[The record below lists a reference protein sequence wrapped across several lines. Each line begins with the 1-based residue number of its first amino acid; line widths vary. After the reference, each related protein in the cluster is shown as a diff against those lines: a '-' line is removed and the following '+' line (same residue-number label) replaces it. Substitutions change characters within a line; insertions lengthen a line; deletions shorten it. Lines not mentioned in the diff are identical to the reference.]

1 MAFNEYKR
9 LQFPELA
16 QEVLSFWNTEEVF
29 QKTISTRDNHP
40 PFIFYEGPP
49 SANGLPG
56 IHHVMGRTIKDI
68 FCRYKTQKGFQVKRK
83 AGWDTHGLPV
93 ELGVEKALG
102 ITKEDIGKTISIS
115 DYNTAC
121 KEAVM
126 RYTDSWNQLT
136 ERIGYWVDME
146 NPYVTYTPKYMESV
160 WWLLKQ
166 IYDKGLLYKG
176 YTIQPYSPKAGTGLS
191 SHELNQP
198 GTYRDVTDTTVTA
211 QFKTL
216 QESLP
221 QALKGSEALYILAW
235 TTTPWTLPSNTAL
248 TVGPKIEY
256 VEITTFNQYT
266 HQPLRVLLAKA
277 LIGKQFGKKFTE
289 VKAKADLENYTSDQ
303 KTIPYY
309 IGQSLKG
316 EDLVGIRYEQLWNEG
331 PLPYE
336 HPENA
341 FRVIAG
347 EFVTTEDGTGIVH
360 TAPTFGAD
368 DAKAAKAAT
377 PEVPPLLVQDE
388 NKNLV
393 PLVDLQGKFRP
404 EVGRLGGR
412 YVKNEYYTETTTP
425 ERSVDVEI
433 AIQLKQDNKAFKVE
447 KYVHSYPNCW
457 RTDKP
462 VLYYPLDSW
471 FIKATAVRDRMVTL
485 NESINWKPKATGT
498 GRFGNWLAN
507 ANDWNLSR
515 SRFWGIPLPIW
526 RSEDGKVEKCIGSV
540 AHLKEEVEAA
550 IAAGVQKENPFA
562 NFVVGDMSDE
572 NYAPID
578 LHKDTVDALVLVAED
593 GKTPLY
599 READLID
606 VWFDS
611 GAMPYA
617 QWHYPFENKEKI
629 DNNTDFPAD
638 YIAEGVDQTRGWF
651 YTLHAI
657 ATLVFD
663 NVAYKNVIS
672 NGLVLDKQGQ
682 KMSKRLGNAIDPFE
696 ILDTYGPDAIRWY
709 MIANANP
716 WDNLKFDPEGV
727 AEVQRKFFGTLYNT
741 YSFFSLYANID
752 NFSHAEPPVPLN
764 ERTELDQWILSELHH
779 LIEEVDAAF
788 TNFEPTKAA
797 RLMSDFV
804 QERLSNWYVRLCRR
818 RFWKGSY
825 GPDKIAA
832 YQTLYECLLIM
843 AKLMAPIAPFYAD
856 RLYQDLTQATQT
868 EHFSSVHLSDFP
880 KGDNSVINPALQEK
894 INSARIITS
903 LALSL
908 RKKER
913 IKVRQPLQKIMIPYT
928 NATEKEAL
936 EEIQDILKSEI
947 NVKEVQLLGDAS
959 AILVKEIKPNFKVLG
974 PRFGAAMKVVVQH
987 INNLGEADIKKL
999 ENDGVLP
1006 CIIDEKEIT
1015 LSSDDV
1021 IISSKDIE
1029 GWQVANS
1036 NGKTVALDITLSDQL
1051 IAEGNARELVN
1062 RIQNLRKEHNFKV
1075 TDTIT
1080 VNMTV
1085 TAPIQAAL
1093 VQFKEYIMSET
1104 LAERIGTLEDTSGA
1118 QEIEINDQKLFITIN
1133 KMNNE

>member
-9 LQFPELA
+9 LQLPELA

-216 QESLP
+216 PESLP

-331 PLPYE
+331 PLPHE

-347 EFVTTEDGTGIVH
+347 DFVTTEDGTGIVH

-412 YVKNEYYTETTTP
+412 YVKNEYYTETTAP

-526 RSEDGKVEKCIGSV
+526 RSEDGKVEKCIGSI

-550 IAAGVQKENPFA
+550 IAAGVQKENPFT

-696 ILDTYGPDAIRWY
+696 ILDTYGPDATRWY

-752 NFSHAEPPVPLN
+752 NFSHVEPPVPLN

-832 YQTLYECLLIM
+832 YQTLYECLLTM

-856 RLYQDLTQATQT
+856 RLYLDLTQATQT
-868 EHFSSVHLSDFP
+868 EHFASVHLSDFP

-928 NATEKEAL
+928 NATEKGAL

-959 AILVKEIKPNFKVLG
+959 AILVKEIKPNFKALG
-974 PRFGAAMKVVVQH
+974 PRFGAAMKAVVQH

-1015 LSSDDV
+1015 LCSDDV

-1080 VNMTV
+1080 VNMTA

-1133 KMNNE
+1133 KINNE

>member
-1 MAFNEYKR
+1 MAFSEYKR
-9 LQFPELA
+9 LQLPELA

-216 QESLP
+216 PESLP

-347 EFVTTEDGTGIVH
+347 DFVTTEDGTGIVH

-412 YVKNEYYTETTTP
+412 YVKNEYYTETTAP

-485 NESINWKPKATGT
+485 NESINWKPIATGT

-629 DNNTDFPAD
+629 DNNIDFPAD

-663 NVAYKNVIS
+663 NMAYKNVIS

-696 ILDTYGPDAIRWY
+696 ILDTYGPDATRWY

-752 NFSHAEPPVPLN
+752 NFSHAESPVPLN

-832 YQTLYECLLIM
+832 YQTLYECLLTM

-868 EHFSSVHLSDFP
+868 EHFASVHLSDFP

-928 NATEKEAL
+928 NATEKGAL

-974 PRFGAAMKVVVQH
+974 PRFGAAMKAVVQH

-1015 LSSDDV
+1015 LCSDDV

-1080 VNMTV
+1080 VNMTA

-1133 KMNNE
+1133 KINNE